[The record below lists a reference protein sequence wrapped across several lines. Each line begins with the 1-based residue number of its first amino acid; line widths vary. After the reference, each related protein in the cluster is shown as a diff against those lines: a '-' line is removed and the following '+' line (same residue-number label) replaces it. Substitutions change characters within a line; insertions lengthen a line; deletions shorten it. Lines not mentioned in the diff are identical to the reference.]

1 MSHEE
6 ATRRNVQEQFQQNPN
21 LQKVEPH
28 QVGDYRTAEIINS
41 EIERQRQQQQERR

>member
-6 ATRRNVQEQFQQNPN
+6 STRREVQNQFTQNPN

-41 EIERQRQQQQERR
+41 EIERQRQQQQDRR